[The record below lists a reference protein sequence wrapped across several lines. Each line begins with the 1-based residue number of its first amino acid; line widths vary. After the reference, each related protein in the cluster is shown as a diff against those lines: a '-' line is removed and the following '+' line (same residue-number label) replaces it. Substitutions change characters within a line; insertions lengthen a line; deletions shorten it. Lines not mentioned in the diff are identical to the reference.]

1 MIFNC
6 TFFNSFSFRRFEQTP
21 KSAMTFISR
30 IQFSK
35 ILFFPALFYTYVL
48 NAQIP
53 QNIKVEGEPADD
65 WVSVL
70 ATFIIVVVL
79 LSALLYVRLK
89 RKNKK

>member
-1 MIFNC
+1 
-6 TFFNSFSFRRFEQTP
+6 
-21 KSAMTFISR
+21 MTFISQIR
-30 IQFSK
+30 FSI
-35 ILFFPALFYTYVL
+35 ILFLLALFQTYAV

-53 QNIKVEGEPADD
+53 QNIKVDGEPADD

-79 LSALLYVRLK
+79 LLALLYFRLK